1 MLLFLIDWN
10 KGSDL
15 FAQRKLFYCLN
26 GSCYLIDNRKSTP
39 GLMKF

>member
-1 MLLFLIDWN
+1 MSYLDAIVLIDWN

-26 GSCYLIDNRKSTP
+26 GSCYFD
-39 GLMKF
+39 